1 MNKDLSNLRC
11 LQASHRYSAYSHFK
25 NKTVSWL
32 PMDTNELFLK
42 HQRNKHTRK
51 KLKDLNWTENSIE
64 YKFNSYGFRSDDF
77 NSNGESIVFLGCSH
91 TIGIGINF
99 EDTASYIVS
108 RQLGYNCFNLGMGGG
123 SNDTCF
129 RFAYHWIEK
138 LSPKIVVLIA
148 PSIYRFEIADDRRSY
163 NGFEILKAS
172 SPILKEYRLFYR
184 KWIDNDDN
192 SYFNFHKNVLAI
204 KKICDMNDAK
214 FVCTD
219 CAFDFSTWPVFS
231 LATMG
236 NEARDLAHAG
246 RVPNRKKANEIL
258 NLIGEIT

>member
-1 MNKDLSNLRC
+1 MN
-11 LQASHRYSAYSHFK
+11 RYTAYPHLK

-51 KLKDLNWTENSIE
+51 KLKELNWTEDSIE
-64 YKFNSYGFRSDDF
+64 YKFNSQGFRSDNFD
-77 NSNGESIVFLGCSH
+77 SKGDSIVFLGCSH

-108 RQLGYNCFNLGMGGG
+108 RQLGYNCFNLGLGGG

-163 NGFEILKAS
+163 KNGFEILKAS

-184 KWIDNDDN
+184 QWIDNDDN

-204 KKICDMNDAK
+204 NKICDMNGAK

-219 CAFDFSTWPVFS
+219 FDQVDPRTFSDSDNF
-231 LATMG
+231 
-236 NEARDLAHAG
+236 ARDLAHAG
-246 RVPNRKKANEIL
+246 RLPNREKANEIL
-258 NLIGEIT
+258 NLIGELLI

>member
-1 MNKDLSNLRC
+1 MEALN
-11 LQASHRYSAYSHFK
+11 RYTAYPHLK

-51 KLKDLNWTENSIE
+51 ALKKLNWTEDNVK
-64 YKFNSYGFRSDDF
+64 YKFNSQGFRSDDF
-77 NSNGESIVFLGCSH
+77 NSKGDSIVFLGCSH
-91 TIGIGINF
+91 AIGIGINF
-99 EDTASYIVS
+99 EETASYIVS

-138 LSPKIVVLIA
+138 LNPKIVVLIA
-148 PSIYRFEIADDRRSY
+148 PTIYRFEIADDRRSY
-163 NGFEILKAS
+163 NGFEILAAHS
-172 SPILKEYRLFYR
+172 QLLNEYRLFYR
-184 KWIDNDDN
+184 QWIDNEDN

-204 KKICDMNDAK
+204 KKICDMNGAK

-219 CAFDFSTWPVFS
+219 CTFSDSDHVSWWPTPPGV
-231 LATMG
+231 AAVPAARGGT
-236 NEARDLAHAG
+236 ARDLAHAG
-246 RVPNRKKANEIL
+246 RLPNREKANEIL